1 MQIYLSQGSS
11 DFVISDSV
19 SICDSEDPAWIL
31 AFALSAIVIVGII
44 VVSAV
49 SLSLELVDFPSFEE
63 VLTLASFSIF
73 CVSCLIMLS
82 LAISIPTV

>member
-1 MQIYLSQGSS
+1 
-11 DFVISDSV
+11 
-19 SICDSEDPAWIL
+19 
-31 AFALSAIVIVGII
+31 
-44 VVSAV
+44 
-49 SLSLELVDFPSFEE
+49 